1 MTIHQLQR
9 VRFLYHK
16 LMEGKSLLT
25 MIPLTILRS
34 LFNHGFVKDI
44 MLIYEQIKETT
55 YKWSQTVD
63 KLDENRVCL
72 FLWLVQFGR

>member
-9 VRFLYHK
+9 VQFLYHK

-34 LFNHGFVKDI
+34 LFNHGFVKDL
-44 MLIYEQIKETT
+44 MLIFEQIKETT
-55 YKWSQTVD
+55 YKWSS
-63 KLDENRVCL
+63 
-72 FLWLVQFGR
+72 LVRPKTINIYNCPYYN